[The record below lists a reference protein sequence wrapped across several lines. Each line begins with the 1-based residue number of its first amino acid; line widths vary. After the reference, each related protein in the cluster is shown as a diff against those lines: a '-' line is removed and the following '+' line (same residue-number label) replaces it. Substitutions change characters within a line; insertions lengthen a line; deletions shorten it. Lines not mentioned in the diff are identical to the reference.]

1 MKPSLGLVNAGATI
15 CGALASIAVAA
26 SPGLSFAGLQ
36 RWPLFCVLAGATA
49 VGGVLGFVLAVRASK
64 VSKAGLGALSI
75 VAAVCGAIG
84 SVLAGLATEQ
94 YSHGRP
100 FRRRGAN
107 RTART
112 EAGDR
117 WLEDPALLPSVPAEL
132 REELAAEWRRNGAKE
147 HASIAAFSRLSLD
160 LLALGAP
167 PELLAEVQRDA
178 LDEIRHAALCFSIAR
193 DLDGRAEG
201 PATFPEAGEST
212 RTLPSRTLAL
222 GKLAIDAVIDGAL
235 NEGVSARIL
244 GRLSQTSTPPRLVE
258 VLRGMAAD
266 EARHAAHS
274 WNIIAFCIDAG
285 GPCVIHALRGALRA
299 LPGTMTASLPEPAR
313 GGAWEV
319 FGVQG
324 EALESEAWATTRR
337 HAVARL
343 TALLDGRERAHVRT
357 RKRDDS
363 DGVRLMRST

>member
-1 MKPSLGLVNAGATI
+1 MKPSLGAVSVVVTI
-15 CGALASIAVAA
+15 HGALASIAVAA
-26 SPGLSFAGLQ
+26 SDRSSIVGIPRGTVFNI
-36 RWPLFCVLAGATA
+36 VAGATA
-49 VGGVLGFVLAVRASK
+49 LGAFLGFVALIRFHKSE
-64 VSKAGLGALSI
+64 AGAYLGAVSI

-84 SVLAGLATEQ
+84 SVLASVSSEQ

-100 FRRRGAN
+100 FRRRGTS

-112 EAGDR
+112 EASPR
-117 WLEDPALLPSVPAEL
+117 WLDDEALVSSVPEAL
-132 REELAAEWRRNGAKE
+132 RTEIAAEWRRNGSKE

-178 LDEIRHAALCFSIAR
+178 LDEIRHAQLCFSVAR

-201 PATFPEAGEST
+201 PATFPEARESS
-212 RTLPSRTLAL
+212 RSLPSRSLAL
-222 GKLAIDAVIDGAL
+222 SKLAIDAIVDGVL

-244 GRLSQTSTPPRLVE
+244 GRLSHASTHPRLAE

-274 WNIIAFCIDAG
+274 WNVVAFCIDAG
-285 GPCVIHALRGALRA
+285 GTNVVHALRGALRS
-299 LPGTMTASLPEPAR
+299 LPETMTAPLPEPAR
-313 GGAWEV
+313 GGAWEA

-324 EALESEAWATTRR
+324 EALESEAWLGARR
-337 HAVARL
+337 HAVAKL
-343 TALLDGRERAHVRT
+343 SAMLDAAA
-357 RKRDDS
+357 
-363 DGVRLMRST
+363 